1 MRKWA
6 WAAAVAIS
14 LGWSVSA
21 SGDGGRQVALVV
33 GIGSYG
39 KLPAD
44 VRLSS
49 PADEATA
56 VAAALRGAGFQDVVL
71 LKDGE
76 AGKATIEAM
85 IRDRLTPTLT
95 AGDILVVYFVGHGV
109 GADLGVPTLLAYD
122 STIEN
127 GEKDGLELN
136 TFAADLR
143 AWSHAGTTL
152 VVTDAIHSQQ
162 TSGVSLYGP
171 AATQWPP
178 MPPGFV
184 VVSSSPASVAA
195 KDGAFGPA
203 FVAAIHG
210 GDRSHDGVVTAQELL
225 VSLGDALA
233 PSGQTPVINQGYN
246 PNLPV
251 FRGAAPLLASVPDVP
266 PPPQYPDKDV
276 PAAKFVWMEG
286 ESQIVTCRNVEP
298 VECLG
303 SCYVRSFK
311 AGPCQLQMF
320 AGGETVKGEVVVTEP
335 GRYDCSR
342 TMIGLSCKKVQ

>member
-1 MRKWA
+1 MRKRT
-6 WAAAVAIS
+6 WAALIAMA
-14 LGWSVSA
+14 LGGSA
-21 SGDGGRQVALVV
+21 TAATDGGRQVALVV
-33 GIGSYG
+33 GVGSYG

-44 VRLSS
+44 IRLSS
-49 PADEATA
+49 PANEATA
-56 VAAALRGAGFQDVVL
+56 VAAALRAAGFQDVVL
-71 LKDGE
+71 LRDGE
-76 AGKATIEAM
+76 AGKGTIEAM
-85 IRDRLTPTLT
+85 IRDRLAPTLT
-95 AGDILVVYFVGHGV
+95 AGDILVVYFAGHGV

-143 AWSHAGTTL
+143 AWSHAGTNL
-152 VVTDAIHSQQ
+152 IVTDAIHSQQ

-184 VVSSSPASVAA
+184 VVSSSPAGVPA
-195 KDGAFGPA
+195 KDGGFGSAFIDA
-203 FVAAIHG
+203 VQK
-210 GDRSHDGVVTAQELL
+210 GDRSRDGVVSAAELL
-225 VSLGDALA
+225 VSLGDSLA
-233 PSGQTPVINQGYN
+233 ASGQTPVINPGYN
-246 PNLPV
+246 PNIVV
-251 FRGAAPLLASVPDVP
+251 FRGNAPVVASVPDAP

-286 ESQIVTCRNVEP
+286 ESQIVSCRNVEP

-311 AGPCQLQMF
+311 AGPCGLQML

-335 GRYDCSR
+335 GRYDCARS
-342 TMIGLSCKKVQ
+342 MVGLSCKKVQ